1 MHTIIAAAAVKFD
14 SSQLESLFLLIQK
27 VKLEFDSNQLESLFL
42 RIQKVKLKFDSS
54 QLEFISPYTKGKTH
68 FNLIFPIN

>member
-27 VKLEFDSNQLESLFL
+27 VKL
-42 RIQKVKLKFDSS
+42 KFDSS
-54 QLEFISPYTKGKTH
+54 QLEFISPYTKGKT
-68 FNLIFPIN
+68 

>member
-27 VKLEFDSNQLESLFL
+27 VKLEFDSNQLEIYFSL
-42 RIQKVKLKFDSS
+42 
-54 QLEFISPYTKGKTH
+54 
-68 FNLIFPIN
+68 